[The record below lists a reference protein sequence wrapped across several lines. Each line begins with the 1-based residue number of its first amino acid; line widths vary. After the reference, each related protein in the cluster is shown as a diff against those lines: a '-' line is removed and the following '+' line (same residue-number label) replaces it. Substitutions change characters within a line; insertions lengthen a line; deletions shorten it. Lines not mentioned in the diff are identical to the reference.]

1 VLHQLLLLKK
11 PKLAAASSHILTLDK
26 FPYLGQPQKLYL
38 RVRMRCLNN

>member
-26 FPYLGQPQKLYL
+26 FPYLGQPLVL
-38 RVRMRCLNN
+38 RGSLEG